1 MCDTGGTTF
10 DVGLVSGGLVNATA
24 ETWLG
29 GRWTGHITGIRSVDV
44 KSIGSGGG
52 SIIWIDPGGLLR
64 VGPLSAGADP
74 GPACYGRGGTQPDGH
89 RRRRRAGLDRPRLL
103 PRRPA
108 HARRR
113 APRAARSRAWPT
125 PLGMSVEEAAY
136 AALTIATENVIGAIR
151 EITIAQG
158 IDPREYSLV
167 AGGGASGLNVVP
179 IARELGS
186 ARVLLP
192 STAGAL
198 SACGALFSDV
208 ISEFSRSRYAET
220 RTMDVDA
227 VNEVLADIEARADA
241 FLDDLA
247 DIDPVATRK
256 EFTVEARY
264 RAQIWEL
271 DVPIPNRFGRPEIGA
286 LEDAFHETHER
297 VFAVREPGQYLE
309 CLLWKVRA
317 TAEPRKPGVH
327 SRAPDAGAAQPAVV
341 APAYFRETGL
351 VPVPSYDG
359 ISLPAGTRIEG
370 PALIREPT
378 TTVVAYPGSTVTVSA
393 LGNYL
398 LEVHE

>member
-1 MCDTGGTTF
+1 
-10 DVGLVSGGLVNATA
+10 
-24 ETWLG
+24 
-29 GRWTGHITGIRSVDV
+29 
-44 KSIGSGGG
+44 
-52 SIIWIDPGGLLR
+52 
-64 VGPLSAGADP
+64 
-74 GPACYGRGGTQPDGH
+74 
-89 RRRRRAGLDRPRLL
+89 
-103 PRRPA
+103 
-108 HARRR
+108 
-113 APRAARSRAWPT
+113 
-125 PLGMSVEEAAY
+125 MSVEEAAY

-186 ARVLLP
+186 KRVLLP

-220 RTMDVDA
+220 RSLDPDA

-241 FLDDLA
+241 FLADLA
-247 DIDPVATRK
+247 DIDPVATHK

-271 DVPIPNRFGRPEIGA
+271 DVPDPEP
-286 LEDAFHETHER
+286 HPR
-297 VFAVREPGQYLE
+297 RR
-309 CLLWKVRA
+309 RA
-317 TAEPRKPGVH
+317 PRSRMRSTRRTSASSPCA
-327 SRAPDAGAAQPAVV
+327 SRASTSSACSGRCARRPCRASPPCTRARPRPAR
-341 APAYFRETGL
+341 PSRRSSRPPYFRETGL
-351 VPVPSYDG
+351 VPVPNYDG
-359 ISLPAGTRIEG
+359 VSLPRGARIEG

-398 LEVHE
+398 LEVQP